1 MKITLEKEITLASF
15 RKKISA
21 SKLAKIF
28 ARFEGKAKFKVETED
43 TEKDKVEL
51 TISKESQL
59 KINDL
64 IFGAHGA
71 ISVSKDKIEFKLG
84 IEEFEVTFNPS
95 LTNPVSFHIP
105 AIKLPVAGKIFKLEK
120 ELPALGLTGTA
131 EIEAE
136 FVIDVMPNYRE
147 LAKTLKPANV
157 RAALQL
163 AKNKLYTVAR
173 KGKSVGRIVI
183 KAGRAALYA
192 PFKWLGNQI
201 GKRLAI
207 DALKLGSQT
216 AALRKLLGKG
226 GKLLG
231 AAGVVLETWLIV
243 KEAIPGLLASQ
254 HKRVIDPIHLNFVPG
269 YARFL
274 AAYTDVNVSLTDG
287 FFDWKTV
294 IERIAD
300 EPPDMYGVIET
311 LSKTERATPPKKNA
325 GDWVDK
331 QVATGIKYRKETVM
345 LSELDWQALY
355 RESYNIYF
363 LFEEAAQHASNQH
376 RKRTA
381 QDAISKSLK
390 LAEIAGQIA
399 AYQDILA
406 FVLNS
411 SLYEDLKGNQPTD
424 PWEEWKN
431 VAEFHRAVFGDD
443 MTARFHNYI
452 DLIDPGSLTVT
463 IPPFGDY
470 ADWAY

>member
-21 SKLAKIF
+21 TKFAKIF

-147 LAKTLKPANV
+147 LAKTLKPSNV
-157 RAALQL
+157 RAALQVT
-163 AKNKLYTVAR
+163 KNKLYKLAR
-173 KGKSVGRIVI
+173 KGKAVGRIII
-183 KAGRAALYA
+183 KAGRAAIYA

-216 AALRKLLGKG
+216 AALRKLLGKA

-231 AAGVVLETWLIV
+231 AAGIVLETWLIV
-243 KEAIPGLLASQ
+243 KESVPKYLALQ
-254 HKRVIDPIHLNFVPG
+254 HKRVIDMVNLKFAEG
-269 YARFL
+269 YSEFL
-274 AAYTDVNVSLTDG
+274 ALYTDATAPLKDSFFEWVSKL
-287 FFDWKTV
+287 
-294 IERIAD
+294 ERVVD
-300 EPPDMYGVIET
+300 EPPDMYGVIGT
-311 LSKTERATPPKKNA
+311 LSASSEVTPPKKHA
-325 GDWVDK
+325 GDWVDDK
-331 QVATGIKYRKETVM
+331 VANGIKYKKETVT
-345 LSELDWQALY
+345 LSEVEWQELY
-355 RESYNIYF
+355 REAYNIYF
-363 LFEEAAQHASNQH
+363 LFEDAAQNASNQH
-376 RKRTA
+376 RKKTA
-381 QDAISKSLK
+381 LDAIKKASELVK
-390 LAEIAGQIA
+390 IAGMIA

-406 FVLNS
+406 FVVNS
-411 SLYEDLKGNQPTD
+411 SVYEDLQGNQPTD
-424 PWEEWKN
+424 LWDEWKG
-431 VAEFHRAVFGDD
+431 VSEFHRAMFGDD
-443 MTARFHNYI
+443 VNKRIAHYMS
-452 DLIDPGSLTVT
+452 LIDPGSLTVA

-470 ADWAY
+470 LDWAN

>member
-1 MKITLEKEITLASF
+1 MKITLEKEFTLASF

-21 SKLAKIF
+21 TKFAKIF

-105 AIKLPVAGKIFKLEK
+105 AIKLPVAGKVFKLEK

-136 FVIDVMPNYRE
+136 FVIDVIPNYRE

-157 RAALQL
+157 RAALQV
-163 AKNKLYTVAR
+163 AKNKLYTLAR
-173 KGKSVGRIVI
+173 KGKAIGRIAV
-183 KAGRAALYA
+183 KAGRAAIYA

-216 AALRKLLGKG
+216 AALRKLLGKT

-231 AAGVVLETWLIV
+231 AAGIVLETWLIV
-243 KEAIPGLLASQ
+243 KESIPGLLETQ
-254 HKRVIDPIHLNFVPG
+254 HKKVIEAINPIFAEEYSGV
-269 YARFL
+269 L
-274 AAYTDVNVSLTDG
+274 ALYTDTQAPLKDS
-287 FFDWKTV
+287 FFDWLSI

-300 EPPDMYGVIET
+300 EPPDMYGVIEA
-311 LSKTERATPPKKNA
+311 LSKSGEATPPKKQA
-325 GDWVDK
+325 ADWVDDK
-331 QVATGIKYRKETVM
+331 VANGIKYKKEAVM
-345 LSELDWQALY
+345 LSEVEWQALY
-355 RESYNIYF
+355 REVYNIYF
-363 LFEEAAQHASNQH
+363 LFEIPAQTASNQH
-376 RKRTA
+376 RKKTA
-381 QDAISKSLK
+381 ADAIKKAVDLVK
-390 LAEIAGQIA
+390 IAGMIA

-406 FVLNS
+406 FVVNT

-424 PWEEWKN
+424 LWDEWKG
-431 VAEFHRAVFGDD
+431 VSEFHRAMFGDD
-443 MTARFHNYI
+443 VNRRIAHYTK
-452 DLIDPGSLTVT
+452 LIDIGSLTVS

-470 ADWAY
+470 ADWAN